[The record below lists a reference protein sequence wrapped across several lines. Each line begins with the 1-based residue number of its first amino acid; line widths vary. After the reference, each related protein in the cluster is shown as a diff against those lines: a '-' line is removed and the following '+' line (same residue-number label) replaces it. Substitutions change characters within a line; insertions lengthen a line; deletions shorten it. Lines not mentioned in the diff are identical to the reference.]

1 MWHLMIAAAPGVSP
15 PQKKIPH
22 QRLKSPEEKNTHQ
35 ALVSVET
42 GFPQCHCAITIFFI
56 EHSLHFWIGNQSGG
70 RDKITNFGLAKD
82 MFIEKKA
89 VHFHAK
95 VNCKSLL
102 NSLKLTAGPFGVGF
116 DEIFLLGFQGLLL
129 RV

>member
-22 QRLKSPEEKNTHQ
+22 QRLKSPEEKNTDQ
-35 ALVSVET
+35 ALVWVET
-42 GFPQCHCAITIFFI
+42 GFLQCHWAITIFFI

-82 MFIEKKA
+82 MFIEKKQCI
-89 VHFHAK
+89 FMQKSIAK
-95 VNCKSLL
+95 AC
-102 NSLKLTAGPFGVGF
+102 
-116 DEIFLLGFQGLLL
+116 
-129 RV
+129 